1 MKEGNDIVDVLNDQ
15 SELLWEWRTRI
26 TQLLTAP
33 LNNGENE
40 ADGQEYQRN
49 LDNQGEAETFLRAY
63 AALLADRREALS
75 SERNLLAVH
84 EGRELKAR
92 STKAS
97 KKARDAAAM
106 NWQAADDEM
115 EELEQ
120 INDDAETR
128 PEDEVLFKEL
138 SDERKELLLSLN
150 GRAMKSVC
158 DRVASSR
165 HFTWLMM
172 LLFRFKLNCKLPL
185 PVSRVIQIWKSN
197 SSLMPLQLYV
207 NSQRNRV
214 CFTSGPFSLSDF
226 LK

>member
-1 MKEGNDIVDVLNDQ
+1 MEEGNDIVDVLNDQ

-26 TQLLTAP
+26 THLLTAP

-49 LDNQGEAETFLRAY
+49 LDNQGEAETVLRAY

-84 EGRELKAR
+84 EGREQKAR

-106 NWQAADDEM
+106 NWLAAEE

-120 INDDAETR
+120 INEDAETR

-138 SDERKELLLSLN
+138 SDERKELLHSLN

-165 HFTWLMM
+165 RFPWLTI
-172 LLFRFKLNCKLPL
+172 LLSRFKLICKLL
-185 PVSRVIQIWKSN
+185 WLVSRMIQIRKGDSL
-197 SSLMPLQLYV
+197 LMPLQLCV
-207 NSQRNRV
+207 NSRRIRV
-214 CFTSGPFSLSDF
+214 WFTKSPTFLSDF

>member
-15 SELLWEWRTRI
+15 SELLWEWRTQI

-49 LDNQGEAETFLRAY
+49 LDNQGEAETYLRAY
-63 AALLADRREALS
+63 ATLLADRREALS
-75 SERNLLAVH
+75 SERNLLAIY
-84 EGRELKAR
+84 EGREHKAR

-106 NWQAADDEM
+106 NWLAAEE

-120 INDDAETR
+120 INEDAETR

-138 SDERKELLLSLN
+138 SDERKELLHSLN

-158 DRVASSR
+158 DSSR
-165 HFTWLMM
+165 YFPRLMM
-172 LLFRFKLNCKLPL
+172 
-185 PVSRVIQIWKSN
+185 SSDSN
-197 SSLMPLQLYV
+197 
-207 NSQRNRV
+207 
-214 CFTSGPFSLSDF
+214 
-226 LK
+226 

>member
-15 SELLWEWRTRI
+15 SELLWEWRTQI

-49 LDNQGEAETFLRAY
+49 LDNQGEAETYLRAY
-63 AALLADRREALS
+63 ATLLADRREALS
-75 SERNLLAVH
+75 SERNLLAIY
-84 EGRELKAR
+84 EGREHKAR

-106 NWQAADDEM
+106 NLQAAEYEM

-138 SDERKELLLSLN
+138 SDERKELLHSLN

-158 DRVASSR
+158 DSSR
-165 HFTWLMM
+165 YFPRLMM
-172 LLFRFKLNCKLPL
+172 
-185 PVSRVIQIWKSN
+185 SSDSN
-197 SSLMPLQLYV
+197 
-207 NSQRNRV
+207 
-214 CFTSGPFSLSDF
+214 
-226 LK
+226 